1 MLLMNSERFAL
12 ILAENLEVGSIQV
25 VISDN
30 ICKFLSKILAIMSSM
45 IICTVIAAELVD
57 TDNISDITFPD
68 PNIDFNTDNSIFIPA
83 SYIHERSMTTGKL
96 YALT

>member
-1 MLLMNSERFAL
+1 
-12 ILAENLEVGSIQV
+12 
-25 VISDN
+25 
-30 ICKFLSKILAIMSSM
+30 M

-57 TDNISDITFPD
+57 ADNISDITFPD

-96 YALT
+96 YAQINITRVLCCSISIRC

>member
-1 MLLMNSERFAL
+1 MLLMNLERFAL
-12 ILAENLEVGSIQV
+12 LFAESLEVGSIQV

-30 ICKFLSKILAIMSSM
+30 ICKCLSKILAMKLSM

-57 TDNISDITFPD
+57 ADNISDITFPD